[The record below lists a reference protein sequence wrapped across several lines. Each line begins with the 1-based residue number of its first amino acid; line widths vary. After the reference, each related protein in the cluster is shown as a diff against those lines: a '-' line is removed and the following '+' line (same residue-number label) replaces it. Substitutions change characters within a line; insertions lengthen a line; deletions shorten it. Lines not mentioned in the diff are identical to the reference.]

1 MRFNWQAFC
10 VAIALTLVGVG
21 CSHDLEVRNLRQYKV
36 AYHQALP
43 KSLAIGIDYKGDDE
57 ECRRL
62 VAGVADALYKYNA
75 NSQFPYVVSAFRQ
88 VDVIAEV
95 KVTPDYSGSVW
106 NFFIT
111 FPGFL
116 IFAPSWNGC
125 VYSAD
130 YDFDITLFNG
140 LDHNQIEA
148 FKVPVRLNLRH
159 ADGGRTWTEIWI
171 PFAPFSPL
179 HGLYNITYD
188 GDTTELV
195 VDKVIPDVGDYV
207 AGKIASRVAA
217 AGVGMKPV
225 NPGKKTGPSFDSP
238 TQPSLLR
245 TGNTPAPKPG
255 VATAPPKTTVPGAVV
270 GGAVVGGAAT
280 TGTGKAAVAALPPA
294 EGAGETYALV
304 IGINDYTSLTP
315 LSTPVNDSRAVA
327 DVLRK
332 RFGCKVMSL
341 ENPTRAEIFDAL
353 ATCRTTLAPDS
364 RLILYYAGHGW
375 NDEKAKEGYWLPVD
389 AEEGNKA
396 NWIPHSSITAELCAI
411 PAKQILVISDSCYA
425 GVMTRGLAF
434 SDKPTDKKVR
444 VALLSGGNEP
454 VADSGANAGHS
465 VFAAALL
472 DTLQN
477 SNGQLSGNALWKT
490 VKDRVK
496 NSSDQTPQFSPMFKA
511 GHEDGDFFFDAAARP
526 VAP

>member
-1 MRFNWQAFC
+1 MRLNWQAFC
-10 VAIALTLVGVG
+10 IAIALTLVGMG
-21 CSHDLEVRNLRQYKV
+21 CTHDLEVRNLRQYKV
-36 AYHQALP
+36 AYHQGLP
-43 KSLAIGIDYKGDDE
+43 KALAIGVDYKGDDE
-57 ECRRL
+57 ECGRL
-62 VAGVADALYKYNA
+62 VAAVADALYKYNA
-75 NSQFPYVVSAFRQ
+75 SSQYPYVPSAYRQ

-95 KVTPDYSGSVW
+95 KVAPDYSGSAW
-106 NFFIT
+106 NYFIT
-111 FPGFL
+111 FPGCL
-116 IFAPSWNGC
+116 IFAPAWNGM
-125 VYSAD
+125 VYSVD
-130 YDFDITLFNG
+130 YVFTVSLFNG
-140 LDHNQIEA
+140 GDHGQIGELQI
-148 FKVPVRLNLRH
+148 PVRLNLRH
-159 ADGGRTWTEIWI
+159 ADGGRTWTTAMWI
-171 PFAPFSPL
+171 PGIALTPL
-179 HGLYNITYD
+179 HGIYNITYD
-188 GDTTELV
+188 SDATELV
-195 VDKVIPDVGDYV
+195 VDKISAQVGDYI
-207 AGKIASRVAA
+207 AGKITERIITV
-217 AGVGMKPV
+217 GVGMKPI
-225 NPGKKTGPSFDSP
+225 NPGKKGGPSFDSP
-238 TQPSLLR
+238 SQPSLLR
-245 TGNTPAPKPG
+245 SSNAAPTAPGAAPK
-255 VATAPPKTTVPGAVV
+255 TAPTPGGVTIP
-270 GGAVVGGAAT
+270 AT
-280 TGTGKAAVAALPPA
+280 TGKSAVATLPPA
-294 EGAGETYALV
+294 EAGAETYALV

-315 LSTPVNDSRAVA
+315 LSTPLNDSRAVA

-332 RFGCKVMSL
+332 RYGCKVMSL

-364 RLILYYAGHGW
+364 RFILYYAGHGW

-425 GVMTRGLAF
+425 GIMTRGLAF

-472 DTLQN
+472 DTLQS

-496 NSSDQTPQFSPMFKA
+496 NTSDQTPQFSPMFKA
-511 GHEDGDFFFDAAARP
+511 GHEDGDFFFDAASRP